1 MSKVRMQR
9 VLTDKEM
16 QEEIRDAI
24 SVCCAP
30 DVRDAVL
37 AWFDRRVAIA
47 QAAVELGLV
56 DDGV

>member
-9 VLTDKEM
+9 ILTDEEM

-30 DVRDAVL
+30 DVR
-37 AWFDRRVAIA
+37 
-47 QAAVELGLV
+47 V